1 MIDIRHTAAVL
12 LTAMAATAASAQTL
26 RKEITVE
33 HEVVPEQTDV
43 TMLRFA
49 PRFVMPQLPR
59 PQLDY
64 SDRSVFATVRP
75 SITTLAPVAWG
86 DSIAT
91 SLQNGYV
98 ALGIA
103 PIYNLGVSA
112 GYKFINN
119 DRTRLNAWVQY
130 NGTAYK
136 GHYRDSQLNGQWQRS
151 NIVTAAASLHHA
163 LSADR
168 FLDFGVDYTFGR
180 YSTPASVDSTG
191 RQQMHRF
198 NLSGMYTGSSS
209 TLSYGVGAGVG
220 FFSYSFSPDLEIPNT
235 LPDGSVEMER
245 MRPAHETKVSIQGGV
260 SSKIGDTQRAGIAVE
275 ANLLSNS
282 RHTHAEFL
290 RSDSPDSPQGW
301 YDMTQTGR
309 HTHGL
314 VTLAPYYKLSM
325 AQVDFRAGVKAQVTV
340 NSGKAIHIAPDVN
353 LTWRPLSLLAV
364 YGKAGGGEWQN
375 TLTSLFDVT
384 PYSLSSMAFKNSH
397 VPVTV
402 EGGVTFGPMRGVS
415 VEVSWLYAAANDWL
429 MPVVP
434 EDGLTIF
441 TPTKMR
447 GYRFRGALGYRYGT
461 KMELKLAYETAPQ
474 GPSRGYYL
482 WRDRAKHLVSA
493 DLRVCPVK
501 QLDVTVGWEYR
512 QGRAQICP
520 NTRESFS
527 LGTISNLKVGALYRI
542 TDQWSAFVRGENL
555 LCRRHLLIGGVPSQ
569 GINGLLGATYKF

>member
-1 MIDIRHTAAVL
+1 MIDIRYTAALV
-12 LTAMAATAASAQTL
+12 LTAMVATAASAQSL

-75 SITTLAPVAWG
+75 SISILSPVAWG

-91 SLQNGYV
+91 SQQNGYV
-98 ALGIA
+98 ALGLA

-136 GHYRDSQLNGQWQRS
+136 GRCGDSGLNGQWQRS
-151 NIVTAAASLHHA
+151 NIVTAAASFHHA

-168 FLDFGVDYTFGR
+168 FVDIGVDYTFGR
-180 YSTPASVDSTG
+180 YTTPASADSTG

-198 NLSGMYTGSSS
+198 NFGGMYTGSTS

-220 FFSYSFSPDLEIPNT
+220 FFSYSFSPGFETEAT
-235 LPDGSVEMER
+235 LPDGSVTTER
-245 MRPAHETKVSIQGGV
+245 MRPAHETKVSLQGGV
-260 SSKIGDTQRAGIAVE
+260 SSKIGDSQRAGIAVE
-275 ANLLSNS
+275 ANMLSNS
-282 RHTHAEFL
+282 RHTHAEYF
-290 RSDSPDSPQGW
+290 RNDEESADGW
-301 YDMTQTGR
+301 YEMYQTSR

-314 VTLAPYYKLSM
+314 ITLTPYYKLELGR
-325 AQVDFRAGVKAQVTV
+325 VDLRAGVKAQVTV

-353 LTWRPLSLLAV
+353 LTWRPLSLLAL

-375 TLTSLFDVT
+375 TLTSLFDVS
-384 PYSLSSMAFKNSH
+384 PYTLGSMAFKNSH

-402 EGGVTFGPMRGVS
+402 EGGVTFGPFKGMS

-429 MPVVP
+429 MPVAL

-441 TPTKMR
+441 TPAKMR
-447 GYRFRGALGYRYGT
+447 GYRLRGAIGYRYGT
-461 KMELKLAYETAPQ
+461 KVELKVAYEMAPQ

-482 WRDRAKHLVSA
+482 WRDRARNVVSA
-493 DLRVCPVK
+493 DLRFTPIR
-501 QLDVTVGWEYR
+501 QLDVTAGWEYR
-512 QGRAQICP
+512 QGRAEICP
-520 NTRESFS
+520 NSGESLS
-527 LGTISNLKVGALYRI
+527 LGAISNFKVGGLYRI
-542 TDQWSAFVRGENL
+542 TDRWSAFVRGENL
-555 LCRRHLLIGGVPSQ
+555 LCRRYLLIGGVPSQ
-569 GINGLLGATYKF
+569 GITGLLGATYEF